1 MQDVDETVLLGAAR
15 DGAWDGHGVTGD
27 TIRMNSLEGQGDRSG
42 VGPPPYQEVDADATH
57 LLRRE
62 LDQLRDANQTLRR
75 SLVQSE
81 RARASMADEEVRRR
95 DRVDAA
101 AADQRRW
108 SGLRDRFDGASSTPR
123 VDSSSPRF
131 SPNTTAMQTVILPR
145 ERKMKRF
152 SGSGAVDVE
161 EFIEEMESVLVGQNW
176 SAVERAR
183 FVISHLDGDAKLE
196 VKACGVQL
204 YTARDVFMVLRSAF
218 GDRRPISHVMC
229 SFLERKQRPNESV
242 RSFANELFES
252 YEAVKRRQHELP
264 YRVDV
269 DVMLKEQFVQGL
281 SDKVLMMQIRKQN
294 GLDFFEARR
303 FAIGW
308 EQETQG

>member
-1 MQDVDETVLLGAAR
+1 
-15 DGAWDGHGVTGD
+15 
-27 TIRMNSLEGQGDRSG
+27 
-42 VGPPPYQEVDADATH
+42 
-57 LLRRE
+57 
-62 LDQLRDANQTLRR
+62 
-75 SLVQSE
+75 
-81 RARASMADEEVRRR
+81 
-95 DRVDAA
+95 
-101 AADQRRW
+101 
-108 SGLRDRFDGASSTPR
+108 
-123 VDSSSPRF
+123 
-131 SPNTTAMQTVILPR
+131 
-145 ERKMKRF
+145 
-152 SGSGAVDVE
+152 
-161 EFIEEMESVLVGQNW
+161 
-176 SAVERAR
+176 
-183 FVISHLDGDAKLE
+183 
-196 VKACGVQL
+196 
-204 YTARDVFMVLRSAF
+204 MVLRSAF

-229 SFLERKQRPNESV
+229 SFLERRQRPNESV